1 MPYFYYSFYIFC
13 SLRSYKYIK
22 NYPIFKLLIDK
33 WQKIR
38 KLNCFLKN
46 SLGGSRG
53 GFFMDFTLCFQIYGL
68 FIFRRFSEKWTLSLK
83 FELLEAVKFK
93 NKL

>member
-1 MPYFYYSFYIFC
+1 MA
-13 SLRSYKYIK
+13 K
-22 NYPIFKLLIDK
+22 NQKVKLLFEKFI
-33 WQKIR
+33 
-38 KLNCFLKN
+38 
-46 SLGGSRG
+46 LGSQG
-53 GFFMDFTLCFQIYGL
+53 GFSMDFTLCFQIYGL